1 MVSKQILLPTLD
13 SVKKFVNI
21 TNRYD
26 FLIEL
31 ISDKYRIDA
40 KSIMGILS
48 LDRSKPLLLKLRD
61 LVTAAKLCSRI
72 LPYSLVLTSFRK
84 M

>member
-48 LDRSKPLLLKLRD
+48 LDRSKPLLLQSSEANIEPFLAEIKEFY
-61 LVTAAKLCSRI
+61 VEE
-72 LPYSLVLTSFRK
+72 
-84 M
+84 

>member
-13 SVKKFVNI
+13 SVKKFVNS

-26 FLIEL
+26 FRIEL

-48 LDRSKPLLLKLRD
+48 LDRSKPLLLQSSEANIEPFLAEIKEFC
-61 LVTAAKLCSRI
+61 VEE
-72 LPYSLVLTSFRK
+72 
-84 M
+84 